1 MDLQIEGMQP
11 SLEDFYEDILGK
23 AKKGLEKQDEEVI
36 REAGISSEQW
46 QSALAGEFDEDVAAR
61 VAPVLGL
68 SPSALIQT
76 GQRVWKPDPVEIQ
89 GVKQI
94 HTQWED
100 MYVNAYLVWD
110 QDSRQAVLFD
120 SGAGLE
126 ALLDCI
132 QREQLKLELILLT
145 HAHPDHVAV
154 LPKLQEAYPEVPVFL
169 HANESYPGKQEVP
182 TEGDVFQVGS
192 LTIEARYT
200 PGHSPGGTTYV
211 ITGLEKPVAIVGDA
225 LFSGSM
231 GGSPQAWKPAL
242 QVNRDKILSLPGE
255 TVLCPGHGPMTTVAE
270 ELEHNPF
277 YGPGSKV

>member
-1 MDLQIEGMQP
+1 MQP

-23 AKKGLEKQDEEVI
+23 AKKGLGKSDEDVI

-46 QSALAGEFDEDVAAR
+46 QSALAGDFNPEVATR

-68 SPSALIQT
+68 SGSALVQL
-76 GQRVWKPDPVEIQ
+76 GRRAWKPAPVSVK
-89 GVKQI
+89 GVEQI

-110 QDSRQAVLFD
+110 ENSRQAVLFD
-120 SGAGLE
+120 SGANIAPLL
-126 ALLDCI
+126 ALLKNE
-132 QREQLKLELILLT
+132 RLKLELILLT

-154 LPKLQEAYPEVPVFL
+154 MPQLQDAYPDVPVYL
-169 HANESYPGKQEVP
+169 HAAESYVGKREAP

-192 LTIEARYT
+192 LTIEARFT

-211 ITGLEKPVAIVGDA
+211 VTGLERPVAIVGDA

-231 GGSPQAWKPAL
+231 GGSPQAWKSAL

-277 YGPGSKV
+277 YGPGSTV